1 MWVGFLEFH
10 PSSFW
15 ENKENLEYYL
25 EQLVFILE
33 KTELTKG
40 FILWH
45 SILEWTDENKIN
57 KIFLKKLKN
66 FNLPIIYVNH
76 FYNIIKF

>member
-45 SILEWTDENKIN
+45 YILEWTDENKIN

>member
-33 KTELTKG
+33 KTELPKG

-45 SILEWTDENKIN
+45 SILEWTDENKIK